1 MRVLEVS
8 QINKYIKELISR
20 DYLLGDLWIK
30 GEISNFK
37 HHSSGHM
44 YFTLKDQ
51 TSLLRC
57 VMFRTQCSSLRFLP
71 TDGMKVITR
80 GRISV
85 FERDGQYQL
94 YCEEM
99 QPDGL
104 GALYL
109 AFEQLKAKLEKEGL
123 FSPASKK
130 PLPFFPTRIGVV
142 TSSTG
147 AVIRDIINV
156 STRRFP
162 NVQIVLFPVSVQGS
176 TASGEISRAIKVLND
191 KGQVDVIIVA
201 RGGGSLEEL
210 WAFNEEAVARAIF
223 ESAVPVVSAVGHE
236 TDYTIADMVADLR
249 APTPSAA
256 AEIVVPDA
264 RELKW
269 KVEAYRRRIFLAVK
283 TRVSA
288 ARARLEKVESSLPL
302 RQPFDKVY
310 QLRMMLDINYKYLCK
325 NIQSRVKKLRE
336 KLANNASRLNSLSPL
351 SVLSRGYCL
360 AARADSSSV
369 IKSITQV
376 CKNDRIDIKLID
388 GKAVCKV
395 THIEEGNINGE
406 YEF

>member
-8 QINKYIKELISR
+8 QVNKYIKELIFR
-20 DYLLGDLWIK
+20 DYLLSDLWIK

-44 YFTLKDQ
+44 YFTLKDKI
-51 TSLLRC
+51 SLLKC
-57 VMFRTQCSSLRFLP
+57 VMFRTQCSSLRFVP
-71 TDGMKVITR
+71 ADGMKVIIR
-80 GRISV
+80 GSVNV

-109 AFEQLKAKLEKEGL
+109 AFEQLKVKLEKEGL

-130 PLPFFPTRIGVV
+130 PLPFFPARVGVV

-147 AVIRDIINV
+147 AVIKDIINV

-176 TASGEISRAIKVLND
+176 TASSEISHAIKVLNNN
-191 KGQVDVIIVA
+191 GQVDVIIVA

-223 ESAVPVVSAVGHE
+223 ESEAPIVSAVGHE
-236 TDYTIADMVADLR
+236 TDYTIADMAADLR

-269 KVEAYRRRIFLAVK
+269 KVESHKRRMLLAIQTRI
-283 TRVSA
+283 SG
-288 ARARLEKVESSLPL
+288 ARARLEKVEGSLPL
-302 RQPFDKVY
+302 RQPLDKVY

-325 NIQSRVKKLRE
+325 NIESRVKKLRE

-360 AARADSSSV
+360 AAKADSSSV

-388 GKAVCKV
+388 GKAMCKV

-406 YEF
+406 YEL